1 MYANLSN
8 PGKSFQVKR
17 FLKIIAFLSSAFLL
31 ATGCQDTKS
40 RMTDFVTAYNK
51 EAAYVSSQFVRSTS
65 AKADYRQRII
75 QIRVVTTYNLN
86 DTENEFIKQVM
97 PGMMMDLLKSQPL
110 AKKLIEA
117 GIKFEITY
125 FTQSLSEISVV
136 TIDKKKLEELDK
148 VKSNSLNEPGFNN
161 PGKNEPANQL
171 DMMLVTLNKSL
182 PFTDKS
188 SGMIIFKVDQNS
200 MGDLVYHVHTPKAL
214 EAPVKTKA
222 GIELMRSEMLRYG
235 NLQKNMHEFSRFNIS
250 AIKYVYYDL
259 KGKKLNE
266 VRLTAADIQQ

>member
-1 MYANLSN
+1 MYANLQK
-8 PGKSFQVKR
+8 PGISFQVKR
-17 FLKIIAFLSSAFLL
+17 FLKIMAALAVVFLF

-51 EAAYVSSQFVRSTS
+51 DAAYVGSQFVRSTS
-65 AKADYRQRII
+65 AKADYRQRTI
-75 QIRVVTTYNLN
+75 QIRVVTSYNLN
-86 DTENEFIKQVM
+86 DTENDFIKQVM
-97 PGMMMDLLKSQPL
+97 PSMMMELLKSQPV

-148 VKSNSLNEPGFNN
+148 ATPSTLDEPGFSKPN
-161 PGKNEPANQL
+161 KNEPASQL

-200 MGDLVYHVHTPKAL
+200 MGDLVYHVRTPKAL

-235 NLQKNMHEFSRFNIS
+235 NLQKIMNEFSRFNIS
-250 AIKYVYYDL
+250 AIKYIYYDQ

-266 VRLTAADIQQ
+266 IHLTSADIKS